1 MIEGYRRGDPEAVR
15 AVYREFGR
23 LVYVIALRIV
33 GSTTLAQEV
42 TQETIV
48 KAWRAAE
55 RFDAGCELGP
65 WLATIA
71 RRTAIDTRRRE
82 ARRPEVAELDEARTA
97 SDVDPAFER
106 AEQSD
111 EAWAVRAAIDQLPAD
126 ERDVIR
132 LQHLEGLTQTEV
144 ADRLG
149 VAIGTVKS
157 RSYRAHRRLAAALGH
172 LREGI
177 AVIREPRSGR
187 RRRERAGP
195 FMTTDDDRISYLA
208 GEPDGAVD
216 EPDERARLDDLR
228 RLLAEPAMWDEP
240 PPGLEGDV
248 VSVVSPATGRPR
260 SAAVAPAPARSADVA
275 RHRRWARP
283 LPVAAAVDEP
293 LAMDVRATQRYPDAA
308 GTARFTETTSGWRI
322 ELDVGGLPRRDD
334 GEFYE
339 AWLKDDDDVL
349 VSIGTFNDGRD
360 VVLWAGVSP
369 ISFRTLTITEEV
381 ADGDP
386 TSSGRR
392 VLVGT
397 LDADD

>member
-1 MIEGYRRGDPEAVR
+1 
-15 AVYREFGR
+15 
-23 LVYVIALRIV
+23 
-33 GSTTLAQEV
+33 
-42 TQETIV
+42 
-48 KAWRAAE
+48 
-55 RFDAGCELGP
+55 
-65 WLATIA
+65 
-71 RRTAIDTRRRE
+71 
-82 ARRPEVAELDEARTA
+82 
-97 SDVDPAFER
+97 
-106 AEQSD
+106 
-111 EAWAVRAAIDQLPAD
+111 
-126 ERDVIR
+126 
-132 LQHLEGLTQTEV
+132 
-144 ADRLG
+144 
-149 VAIGTVKS
+149 
-157 RSYRAHRRLAAALGH
+157 
-172 LREGI
+172 
-177 AVIREPRSGR
+177 
-187 RRRERAGP
+187 
-195 FMTTDDDRISYLA
+195 MTTDDDRISYLA

-216 EPDERARLDDLR
+216 DPDERARLDDLR
-228 RLLAEPAMWDEP
+228 QLLAEPALWDEP

-260 SAAVAPAPARSADVA
+260 STAVAPAPARSADVA

-283 LPVAAAVDEP
+283 LLVAAAVLLVVASGAVALGVLGVLGDDDEP